1 MLVHAQLYPTLCG
14 YYFGG
19 QEYVSRLQFP
29 SPHDLSNP
37 GTKPMSSM
45 SPTLRVDSL
54 AAEPSGKPM
63 KEKQISAC

>member
-1 MLVHAQLYPTLCG
+1 MFGYAQLYPTLCG
-14 YYFGG
+14 YYFWG
-19 QEYVSRLQFP
+19 QEYLSGQQFP

-45 SPTLRVDSL
+45 SPTLLVDSL